1 MGNSA
6 VRDKRRPETDDSG
19 PSMVAKSYGS
29 SSLQPDLSVN
39 YGEGIDFYRS
49 TPNELVVPGLGIRTN
64 SIAVG
69 IDINARKLPTVFRWD
84 GPGKNIFI
92 SGSYDNW
99 TSRIPLVKSQQDFYT
114 IIDLPEGTHQYKY
127 HVDGQW
133 ACDNNQEKV
142 PNIFGTENNIVS
154 VKSSDFEV
162 FEALG
167 IDNVATGHVDDSL
180 LTKKRPGS
188 PPGEYGQV
196 VPHKETGERGV
207 RHSAPPILPAHLLQV
222 ILNKEIPQHCEPS
235 LLPEPNH
242 VMLNHLYALSIKDGV
257 MVLSTTHRYRK
268 KYITTI
274 MYKPI

>member
-1 MGNSA
+1 MGNST
-6 VRDKRRPETDDSG
+6 VREKSRRPETDDSG

-29 SSLQPDLSVN
+29 ALQPSESAA
-39 YGEGIDFYRS
+39 YEEEFYR
-49 TPNELVVPGLGIRTN
+49 TQAQNELVVPGLGIRTN

-84 GPGKNIFI
+84 GPGKTIYI

-99 TSRIPLVKSQQDFYT
+99 KTRIPLVRSRHDFYT

-127 HVDGQW
+127 FIDGQW
-133 ACDNNQEKV
+133 VCDNHQDKI
-142 PNIFGTENNIVS
+142 PNTFGTENNIIS

-167 IDNVATGHVDDSL
+167 IDNAATGHVDDSL
-180 LTKKRPGS
+180 VKDKRPGS
-188 PPGEYGQV
+188 PPGDYGQV
-196 VPHKETGERGV
+196 VPQKESSHGI
-207 RHSAPPILPAHLLQV
+207 RHSTPPILPAHLLQV

>member
-1 MGNSA
+1 MGNST
-6 VRDKRRPETDDSG
+6 VREKSRRAETDDSG

-29 SSLQPDLSVN
+29 TLPPDDSVA
-39 YGEGIDFYRS
+39 YGEGSDYYR
-49 TPNELVVPGLGIRTN
+49 TQGQNELVVPGLGIRTS

-69 IDINARKLPTVFRWD
+69 IDINARRLPTVFRWD
-84 GPGKNIFI
+84 GPGKNIYI

-99 TSRIPLVKSQQDFYT
+99 KSRIPLVRSRHDFYT
-114 IIDLPEGTHQYKY
+114 IVDLPEGTHQYKY
-127 HVDGQW
+127 FIDGQW
-133 ACDNNQEKV
+133 VCDNNQDKI
-142 PNIFGTENNIVS
+142 PNSFGTENNIVS

-167 IDNVATGHVDDSL
+167 IDNAATGHVNESL
-180 LTKKRPGS
+180 IKNKRPGS
-188 PPGEYGQV
+188 PPGDYGQV
-196 VPHKETGERGV
+196 VPQKEPSHGV
-207 RHSAPPILPAHLLQV
+207 RHNAPPILPAHLLQV